1 VKRPEPTSEKHSESI
16 LAEFDVSAALLH
28 SNSSQLQM
36 SVLIQQKCAQ
46 LGFDWPNQDPV
57 IEKIKEELEEV
68 QEALANPTKAQADVE
83 EELGDLL
90 FACVNLC
97 RHLDVSPERA
107 ITLANKKFIKR
118 FQFIETSLHFQGE
131 QVEQQSIDS
140 LAALWEE
147 AKANT

>member
-1 VKRPEPTSEKHSESI
+1 
-16 LAEFDVSAALLH
+16 LAKS
-28 SNSSQLQM
+28 
-36 SVLIQQKCAQ
+36 
-46 LGFDWPNQDPV
+46 GPGGR
-57 IEKIKEELEEV
+57 
-68 QEALANPTKAQADVE
+68 NPTKAQADVE